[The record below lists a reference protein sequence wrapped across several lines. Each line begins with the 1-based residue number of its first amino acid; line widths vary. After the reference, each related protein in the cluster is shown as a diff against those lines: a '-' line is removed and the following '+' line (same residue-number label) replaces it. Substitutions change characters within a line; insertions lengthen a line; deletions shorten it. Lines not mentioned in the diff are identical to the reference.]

1 MAYEGEYNLEVMD
14 GADNYNNYLFGR
26 LQKNIT
32 SNVCA
37 VLDFGAG
44 NGMFARKLQKNY
56 PSIKVSALEPAENL
70 HSFYADGA
78 LNLVSSLDKITDS
91 SQDLIYSFNVF
102 EHIENDLEYLKK
114 LKEKLKSGGKLIIY
128 VPAFPILFSVMDQE
142 VGHWRRYTRKEL
154 ISKVTAA
161 GFKVNLCRYLD
172 GAGWFASLAYKWSK
186 PRSGRLNP
194 KSVKFYDRWIMP
206 LSIVWDYLTLG
217 LLLGK
222 NLWLEAEK

>member
-14 GADNYNNYLFGR
+14 GADNYNNYLLNKLR
-26 LQKNIT
+26 KNIT
-32 SNVCA
+32 SDVCTI
-37 VLDFGAG
+37 LDFGAG
-44 NGMFARKLQKNY
+44 NGLFARKLQKNY

-70 HSFYADGA
+70 HSFYADDA
-78 LNLVSSLDKITDS
+78 LNLVSLLDKIPDD

-114 LKEKLKSGGKLIIY
+114 LKEKLKSGGKMIIY
-128 VPAFPILFSVMDQE
+128 VPAFPILFSAMDRE
-142 VGHWRRYTRKEL
+142 VGHWRRYTRREL
-154 ISKVTAA
+154 KSKVTAA
-161 GFKVNLCRYLD
+161 GFIVNHCRYMD
-172 GAGWFASLAYKWSK
+172 GVGWFASLAYKWSK